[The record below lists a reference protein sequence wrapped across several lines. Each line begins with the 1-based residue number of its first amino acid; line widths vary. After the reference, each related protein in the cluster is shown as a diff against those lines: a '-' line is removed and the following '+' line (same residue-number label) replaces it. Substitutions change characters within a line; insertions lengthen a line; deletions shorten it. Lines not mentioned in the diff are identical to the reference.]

1 MEKHNNKSCVD
12 CAWFCFWD
20 GDWCCS
26 RNMEIISMG
35 DEHGA
40 AVTPESVTNHE
51 PCGDFELDT
60 EEGIAYNRSIWRNI
74 NGIEDTYYDYSED
87 KFKDNPEQGEPSKE
101 NMS

>member
-1 MEKHNNKSCVD
+1 MRQFLSTLKDGVPLPPFMMEEINNKSCVD

-40 AVTPESVTNHE
+40 AVTPKSVTNHG
-51 PCGDFELDT
+51 PCGDFELDM
-60 EEGIAYNRSIWRNI
+60 EEGIAYNRSIWKNI
-74 NGIEDTYYDYSED
+74 NGIEDT
-87 KFKDNPEQGEPSKE
+87 NR
-101 NMS
+101 